1 MNMHVFHETQS
12 RTYVVAFAVMVCISI
27 AINFLGGSGLSIEK
41 RGAENAAVIAV
52 VPAAVAPLV
61 WRARCIQ
68 RVTDPQNVGSTA
80 AIPRKIGL
88 VWGRAH
94 SPGANPAI
102 SPHCLLTLA

>member
-1 MNMHVFHETQS
+1 MPFHETQS
-12 RTYVVAFAVMVCISI
+12 RTYIRAFAVMVCISI
-27 AINFLGGSGLSIEK
+27 AINFLGGSGLSIQK
-41 RGAENAAVIAV
+41 WGAENAVVIAMM
-52 VPAAVAPLV
+52 PAAVAPLV

-68 RVTDPQNVGSTA
+68 RVTEPPNVGSTP

-88 VWGRAH
+88 VGGRAH